1 VTGSRETNYDTKE
14 SAKPAQEIREKIM
27 GYHTFDADAADRLED
42 AGRYRFCSREELLG
56 HLDLDWRATVGDI
69 GSGTGFFTDDVA
81 PLVGRIYAVD
91 VQRAMHDYY
100 RSKGVPENVELLTG
114 TADAIPLADDSLD
127 GALSTMT
134 FHEFATGE
142 SVAELRRIIRKNG
155 PLVVVD
161 WSAAGSGDH
170 GPPLEERY
178 DMLEAMELLETAGFE
193 ISCAHERVDTFLAVV
208 TA

>member
-1 VTGSRETNYDTKE
+1 
-14 SAKPAQEIREKIM
+14 M
-27 GYHTFDADAADRLED
+27 GLHTFDAGSADRLED
-42 AGRYRFCSREELLG
+42 TGRYRFCSREELLG
-56 HLDLDWRATVGDI
+56 R
-69 GSGTGFFTDDVA
+69 
-81 PLVGRIYAVD
+81 
-91 VQRAMHDYY
+91 
-100 RSKGVPENVELLTG
+100 
-114 TADAIPLADDSLD
+114 LD

-142 SVAELRRIIRKNG
+142 SVAELGRIISESG

-178 DMLEAMELLETAGFE
+178 DVLEAMELLETAGFE
-193 ISCAHERVDTFLAVV
+193 ISYARERVDTFLAVV